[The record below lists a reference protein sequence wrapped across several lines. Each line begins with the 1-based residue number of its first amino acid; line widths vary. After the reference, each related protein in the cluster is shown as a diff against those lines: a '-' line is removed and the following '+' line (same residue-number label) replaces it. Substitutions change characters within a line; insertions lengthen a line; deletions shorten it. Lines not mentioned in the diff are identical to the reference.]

1 MSGMSLES
9 DQAQHARLWHAGH
22 VEAESL
28 TFDLSN
34 LSFSIVQSHPWY
46 SLPPHT
52 GYGGYS
58 PAGAWKRQIIKGL
71 PYSYLKG
78 LLSTLSCRHDTQ

>member
-1 MSGMSLES
+1 MSLES

-58 PAGAWKRQIIKGL
+58 PAGAWRKTDHQRLALQ
-71 PYSYLKG
+71 PFERAAEYSQL
-78 LLSTLSCRHDTQ
+78 QA